1 MPRSARRHA
10 ATQNDRAR
18 SRGKVACE
26 VAMAYIKGQQE
37 VQHSA
42 KIGIEGGEFNRWY
55 NVVKREHDDNLEQ
68 MVRPAAHVTVILTM

>member
-1 MPRSARRHA
+1 
-10 ATQNDRAR
+10 
-18 SRGKVACE
+18 
-26 VAMAYIKGQQE
+26 MAYIKGQQE

-42 KIGIEGGEFNRWY
+42 KIGIEGGEFNSWY